1 MNEFEM
7 RVRIQ
12 GAFHEIVEKFMVQN
26 NLSATVMED
35 AMNATMVWLK
45 DLSMKELV
53 LAMNA
58 QPETPSQEE
67 EEDQNGDIQ

>member
-53 LAMNA
+53 LAMNT

-67 EEDQNGDIQ
+67 EENQNGDNQ

>member
-58 QPETPSQEE
+58 QPETSSQEE
-67 EEDQNGDIQ
+67 EENQNGDIQ

>member
-53 LAMNA
+53 LAMNT

-67 EEDQNGDIQ
+67 EEDQNGDNQ

>member
-58 QPETPSQEE
+58 QLETPSQEE
-67 EEDQNGDIQ
+67 EENQNGDNQ

>member
-53 LAMNA
+53 LAMNT
-58 QPETPSQEE
+58 QPETPSQEKE
-67 EEDQNGDIQ
+67 ENQNGDNQ

>member
-53 LAMNA
+53 LAMNT

-67 EEDQNGDIQ
+67 EDQNGDIQ